1 MDRHD
6 PNQWTKEFVVNNKDF
21 CIGEI
26 KDFNKLIIKYL
37 QEGEHQA
44 VIAGLDRVLNGL
56 VTMINAGYDYRSH
69 VCLLSWVEANVM
81 LFGNLQEFAEENRI
95 NTAKQALLDA
105 RDFAKSDTVK
115 NNTNA
120 IVDDINNGYDL
131 AALRAKYEE
140 DFPNAEIDTI
150 IDINNRLDNDCTTV
164 APVSVTNISTVNT
177 KKKPWWIIIV
187 IILLVVGVIAYFMT
201 QEKTTEAPMREE
213 KVRVS
218 QVTNQDEATENTSE
232 KVSENTP
239 EIPEEETTEAKEEVN
254 IVGSWVHVQ
263 LNEGRV
269 NPDGEKIPDFRS
281 MTYYTF
287 YDNGRYSVGGS
298 DYEEANENEQAYA
311 EKIDGRYWICVGGGA
326 QEGNYTINGNQII
339 LVTDD
344 NMQYG
349 PSTTSTKT
357 FTLNGNTLTIP
368 GPYGTT
374 VYKRSDNVL

>member
-95 NTAKQALLDA
+95 KTAKEVLLDA

-115 NNTNA
+115 NKTNA

-131 AALRAKYEE
+131 AALRVKYEE
-140 DFPNAEIDTI
+140 DFPNVEIDTI
-150 IDINNRLDNDCTTV
+150 IDINNRLDNDLTPV

-177 KKKPWWIIIV
+177 KKKPWWIIVV
-187 IILLVVGVIAYFMT
+187 IILFALGVVVYLMT
-201 QEKTTEAPMREE
+201 QEKEATYSESGQLHQTTEST
-213 KVRVS
+213 V
-218 QVTNQDEATENTSE
+218 QDTT
-232 KVSENTP
+232 T
-239 EIPEEETTEAKEEVN
+239 ETTTETIIDTEIDNETTVDENEEVTSN
-254 IVGSWVHVQ
+254 IVGNWVYIKI
-263 LNEGRV
+263 NEGTPT
-269 NPDGEKIPDFRS
+269 PDGGKMPDFRS
-281 MTYYTF
+281 VTYYSF
-287 YDNGRYSVGGS
+287 YDNGRYSVGGI
-298 DYEEANENEQAYA
+298 DYEEASEGEQAYA

-326 QEGNYTINGNQII
+326 QEGNYTINGNQIT

-357 FTLNGNTLTIP
+357 FTLDGDILIVN

-374 VYKRSDNVL
+374 TYTRSNSVQ